1 MTGAALPDRVAI
13 VFGSA
18 TGIGAACARTLAD
31 RGATVI
37 LADIAVE
44 AARRTAAQIVAAGGQ
59 AVATRCDVSAEADV
73 AAAVALAEIE
83 FGRLNIVHNNAA
95 AMHLVPK
102 DRPVADEDVEH
113 WDLTMAINL
122 RGQMLGC
129 KHAVPAMI
137 RSGGGSIINTSS
149 AAALAGELTQT
160 AYGVS
165 KAAVVQLTRSVAT
178 QYGRQGI
185 RCNAILPGFVKV
197 ERQHTDDTASA
208 EFRQSL
214 ARNHLTPYIGEPQD
228 IANVVAF
235 LAGDDSRFVTGHLF
249 SVDGGLSAHQGMYAE
264 LVGDVG

>member
-1 MTGAALPDRVAI
+1 MTSAALKDRVAI

-18 TGIGAACARTLAD
+18 TGIGAACARTLAA
-31 RGATVI
+31 RGAIVI
-37 LADIAVE
+37 LADIAVA
-44 AARRTAAQIVAAGGQ
+44 AARETAAQIVAAGGH

-73 AAAVALAEIE
+73 AAVVGQAETE
-83 FGRLNIVHNNAA
+83 FGRLNIVPNNAA
-95 AMHLVPK
+95 AMH
-102 DRPVADEDVEH
+102 
-113 WDLTMAINL
+113 
-122 RGQMLGC
+122 
-129 KHAVPAMI
+129 
-137 RSGGGSIINTSS
+137 S

-160 AYGVS
+160 AYRVS

-249 SVDGGLSAHQGMYAE
+249 GVDGGLSAHQGMYAD
-264 LVGDVG
+264 LVGDVA

>member
-1 MTGAALPDRVAI
+1 MTGAALLDRVAI

-37 LADIAVE
+37 LADIAAD
-44 AARRTAAQIVAAGGQ
+44 AARETTAQIVAAGGQ

-73 AAAVALAEIE
+73 AAAVA
-83 FGRLNIVHNNAA
+83 
-95 AMHLVPK
+95 
-102 DRPVADEDVEH
+102 
-113 WDLTMAINL
+113 
-122 RGQMLGC
+122 
-129 KHAVPAMI
+129 
-137 RSGGGSIINTSS
+137 
-149 AAALAGELTQT
+149 
-160 AYGVS
+160 
-165 KAAVVQLTRSVAT
+165 T

-197 ERQHTDDTASA
+197 ERQQTDDTASA